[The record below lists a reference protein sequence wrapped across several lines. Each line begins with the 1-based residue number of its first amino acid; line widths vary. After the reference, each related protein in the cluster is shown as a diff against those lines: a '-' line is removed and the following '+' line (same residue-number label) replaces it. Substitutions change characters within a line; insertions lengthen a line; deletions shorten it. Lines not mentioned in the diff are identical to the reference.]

1 MYDLAVPTGGPTPCF
16 SSLES
21 PLRFPTPTTGD
32 SSYTPAI
39 TNEVFA
45 LSLPLQSHRGL
56 STGSKAGIGVGVGVG
71 SIAILSAILFWWRV
85 HYKSSKIQPP
95 EVVAPASGN
104 KHELDGHQ
112 VSEAPANY
120 SHVTSGHFSP
130 ANVQEHQLMNESE
143 LDSQQVSEVQDSYG
157 HFTSGHT
164 APTVMQER
172 QFSELSGDPRV

>member
-39 TNEVFA
+39 TDEVFA
-45 LSLPLQSHRGL
+45 LSLQLQSHRGL
-56 STGSKAGIGVGVGVG
+56 STGSKAGIGVGVAVG
-71 SIAILSAILFWWRV
+71 SIAILSAIWFWWRV
-85 HYKSSKIQPP
+85 YYKISKSQPP

-104 KHELDGHQ
+104 KNELDGHQ
-112 VSEAPANY
+112 VSAIF
-120 SHVTSGHFSP
+120 TSGHVSP
-130 ANVQEHQLMNESE
+130 ANAQEHQLMNESE
-143 LDSQQVSEVQDSYG
+143 LDGQQVSEVQDNYG
-157 HFTSGHT
+157 HFASGHT

-172 QFSELSGDPRV
+172 QFSELSGDPRA